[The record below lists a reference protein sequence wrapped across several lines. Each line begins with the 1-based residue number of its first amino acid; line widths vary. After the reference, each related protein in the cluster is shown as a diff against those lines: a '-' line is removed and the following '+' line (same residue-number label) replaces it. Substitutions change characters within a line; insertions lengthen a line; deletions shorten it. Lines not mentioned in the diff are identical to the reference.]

1 MRACTDSDSYAIYFS
16 HMQIAEEMD
25 LVLSKKNVCKMAAR
39 DWAVKWTPAIL
50 QLSKTLKGKQADLY
64 KLNQQQCEGM
74 CMCATHVHV
83 Y

>member
-1 MRACTDSDSYAIYFS
+1 
-16 HMQIAEEMD
+16 MQIAEEMD